1 MQTVEGT
8 ANTFAV
14 VRSILRE
21 EGLDLSPEGEAFI
34 ANSMTNKIQIGGGK
48 AVLIADCEA
57 TGELDLFAHLR
68 SLRQSE
74 TTQHYFMASR
84 SDAQVQPVTV
94 PAKNP
99 WSKEDRN
106 LTQQMLLEKTQ
117 PELAERLKAETA
129 KQNGA
134 GDPNNPFSRVGW
146 NLTKQMQMQRADPEL
161 AAHMETNAN
170 V

>member
-8 ANTFAV
+8 VNTFAV

-34 ANSMTNKIQIGGGK
+34 ANSMTNKIRIGGGK
-48 AVLIADCEA
+48 AVLIAEREA

-68 SLRQSE
+68 VLRQSE
-74 TTQHYFMASR
+74 ATQRYFMASR
-84 SDAQVQPVTV
+84 SDARVQPVNV
-94 PAKNP
+94 PARNP

-106 LTQQMLLEKTQ
+106 LTQQMLLENTQ
-117 PELAERLKAETA
+117 PELAKRLKAEA

-134 GDPNNPFSRVGW
+134 GDPSNPFSLAGW

-161 AAHMETNAN
+161 AAHMEANAN